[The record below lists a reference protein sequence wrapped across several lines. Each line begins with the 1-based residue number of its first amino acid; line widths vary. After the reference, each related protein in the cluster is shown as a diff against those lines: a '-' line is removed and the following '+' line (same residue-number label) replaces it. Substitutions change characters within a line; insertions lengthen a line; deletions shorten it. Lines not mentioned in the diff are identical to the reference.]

1 MIIFDETF
9 LKMLFLLILL
19 HKRVA
24 SKPSASLAASQSP
37 VIDVLMVDFG
47 EIKGI
52 QLVEIG

>member
-24 SKPSASLAASQSP
+24 SKPSAALAASQRP
-37 VIDVLMVDFG
+37 IIDVLMVDFG